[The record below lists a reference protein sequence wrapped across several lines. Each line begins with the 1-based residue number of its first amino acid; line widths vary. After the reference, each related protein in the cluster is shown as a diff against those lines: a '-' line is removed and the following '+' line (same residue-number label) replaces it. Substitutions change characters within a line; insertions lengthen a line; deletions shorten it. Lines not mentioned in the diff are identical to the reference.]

1 MDTYLLEI
9 EIFMFNNENFD
20 ILWLSFIEI
29 IY

>member
-1 MDTYLLEI
+1 MDMYLLKI

>member
-1 MDTYLLEI
+1 MDTYLLKI